1 MVTAIVL
8 MQVEAGTVEDVYK
21 AIEKIEFI
29 ETVHIVTGPYDIIAY
44 AELPSR
50 LDFRKFVNSIHDVK
64 GVLRTETC
72 VAI

>member
-8 MQVEAGTVEDVYK
+8 MQVEAGTAEDVYK
-21 AIEKIEFI
+21 AIEKIDLI
-29 ETVHIVTGPYDIIAY
+29 ETIHIVTGPYDIIAY

-64 GVLRTETC
+64 GVIRTETC